1 MQWPFNPNL
10 DRTTR
15 GAAKSGKAHHH
26 LTEKRGDRMLPV
38 ILHVTNTSAARTI
51 RPESGVGSGL
61 RGHDFLLENRQQLL
75 RFRQG
80 QTQRG
85 DVPEVIGAIDL
96 HDVSGLPLALGA
108 GFHQPQN
115 PAHTSTPGQTTDA
128 RNTLL
133 APIPPILSQS
143 PDREREPRCLRSR
156 PKFWMSCCLG
166 LKTPK

>member
-15 GAAKSGKAHHH
+15 SATKSGKAYRH

-38 ILHVTNTSAARTI
+38 ILHATNTSAARTI
-51 RPESGVGSGL
+51 RPENGVGSGL
-61 RGHDFLLENRQQLL
+61 SGHDFLLESRQQLL
-75 RFRQG
+75 RFRQS
-80 QTQRG
+80 QTQIG
-85 DVPEVIGAIDL
+85 DIPDIIGAIDL

-128 RNTLL
+128 GNTLL
-133 APIPPILSQS
+133 APIPPILRQS
-143 PDREREPRCLRSR
+143 RSGSRWCWDRPARR
-156 PKFWMSCCLG
+156 
-166 LKTPK
+166 